1 MSPRDRDA
9 LADILTAIRRV
20 QGFPIPDRETFLASD
35 VLQDAVVRNLEIIGE
50 ATQRLSDSCRQQ
62 HPLIP
67 WREMAGMRDVLIHAY
82 DRVDLEEVWITLSE
96 QLPALLAQIEPVL
109 SE

>member
-50 ATQRLSDSCRQQ
+50 ATK
-62 HPLIP
+62 
-67 WREMAGMRDVLIHAY
+67 WEMAGMRDVLIHAY
-82 DRVDLEEVWITLSE
+82 DRVDLEDVWITLSE

>member
-50 ATQRLSDSCRQQ
+50 ATK
-62 HPLIP
+62 
-67 WREMAGMRDVLIHAY
+67 WEMAGMRDVLIHAY

>member
-1 MSPRDRDA
+1 MEPRDSDA
-9 LADILTAIRRV
+9 LRDILTAIRRV
-20 QGFPIPDRETFLASD
+20 QRFPIADRETFFASD

-50 ATQRLSDSCRQQ
+50 ATKRLSDTVRQQ
-62 HPLIP
+62 HPQIP

-82 DRVDLEEVWITLSE
+82 DRVDLEEVWITMSE
-96 QLPALLAQIEPVL
+96 QLPALLARIEPLL